1 MAMAMMSRRS
11 RRALSPP
18 RAVLR
23 DTAREALLE
32 DEAALSL
39 TKMLSSCEELH
50 QEPQPHDVVGDKRG
64 RPAADRVPQAEHGAA
79 YHGHPRRIALRVG
92 MGAVRWF

>member
-1 MAMAMMSRRS
+1 MAMVFEPEEPARPF
-11 RRALSPP
+11 PP
-18 RAVLR
+18 SRAVLR

-50 QEPQPHDVVGDKRG
+50 QEPQPHDVVGDKHG

-92 MGAVRWF
+92 MGAIRWF